1 MHHWIQVDPYSSSEL
16 ETVSSALHLNMDP
29 TAIRKIV
36 QFRYRFDI
44 VIAHDALAYKQN
56 EVRRT
61 TLL

>member
-44 VIAHDALAYKQN
+44 VIAHDAAVLLAEN
-56 EVRRT
+56 HA
-61 TLL
+61 